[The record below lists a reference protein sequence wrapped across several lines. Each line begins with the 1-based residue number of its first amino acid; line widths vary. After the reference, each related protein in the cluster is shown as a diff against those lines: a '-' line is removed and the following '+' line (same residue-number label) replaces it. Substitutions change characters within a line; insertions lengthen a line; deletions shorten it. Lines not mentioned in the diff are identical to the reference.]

1 MWEESTS
8 EKTYPEKYIYLDA
21 DGTVHNAEFGLEGYN
36 TSVMDSVITADGR
49 VFVIT
54 NSYDVYE
61 LDVRQQTHQQLFT
74 PDDMRDVGMYVC
86 GNSLVVQNG
95 QKAYFYNLESGELN
109 TPDEVLNSFIGEQT
123 EQKSGH
129 CNVRLR

>member
-1 MWEESTS
+1 M
-8 EKTYPEKYIYLDA
+8 
-21 DGTVHNAEFGLEGYN
+21 
-36 TSVMDSVITADGR
+36 ITADGR

-123 EQKSGH
+123 EQKAGIAMCASDDKDGNQTLYLAAGGGIYGH
-129 CNVRLR
+129 VLGRQRHGTAGRRSTD